1 MNDGVF
7 SNLGSELDTLL
18 SNFSSNAAD
27 FLIGTL
33 LVPIEI
39 CIAIYFL
46 YKGYMMTIGK
56 GEGLVEDL
64 LVSFAKIGFIVAIA
78 LSTPWYTTHVIDVVN
93 GFQEWMVEVTTS
105 WSPDRANNQWESLDQ
120 YWLTVMQGF
129 TSVWGV
135 TGEYGLR
142 EVGLLLASLAMAIV
156 TAIAGI
162 SFTLAA
168 VGIFLINKVGLVIA
182 LAFGPFFLCC
192 LMFPVTKGWFDS
204 WLKTVLTLVFTTVV
218 ATAILM
224 IFSSILD
231 NSCLKIRDAID
242 DDMPI
247 NELWI
252 PILVYTILSFSGSSL
267 MSQAPSLASSM
278 TGGVGLAA
286 VSMGTMF
293 KNAANSAA
301 KTAGAG
307 MLAAGLASGKSDL
320 AERGKNLM
328 RFGMAA
334 PGKSSSPSSSNS
346 QSSQSPAARRSR
358 QMLMDAIKRME
369 NEGK

>member
-33 LVPIEI
+33 LAPIEI

-93 GFQEWMVEVTTS
+93 GFQEWMMEVTTS
-105 WSPDRANNQWESLDQ
+105 WSPDRANNQWEALDI
-120 YWLTVMQGF
+120 YWITVMEGF
-129 TSVWGV
+129 SSVWGV
-135 TGEYGLR
+135 TSEYGLR

-168 VGIFLINKVGLVIA
+168 VGVFLINKVGLVIA

-224 IFSSILD
+224 IFASILD
-231 NSCLKIRDAID
+231 NSCLKIKAAID
-242 DDMPI
+242 NSIPLK
-247 NELWI
+247 ELWI
-252 PILVYTILSFSGSSL
+252 PILVYTILSFAGSSL

-334 PGKSSSPSSSNS
+334 PGKSSSSSNS

>member
-33 LVPIEI
+33 LAPIEI

-93 GFQEWMVEVTTS
+93 GFQEWMMEVTTS
-105 WSPDRANNQWESLDQ
+105 WSPDRANNQWEALDI
-120 YWLTVMQGF
+120 YWITVMEGF
-129 TSVWGV
+129 SSVWGV
-135 TGEYGLR
+135 TSEYGLR

-168 VGIFLINKVGLVIA
+168 VGVFLINKVGLVIA
-182 LAFGPFFLCC
+182 LAFGPFFMCC

-224 IFSSILD
+224 IFASILD
-231 NSCLKIRDAID
+231 NSCLKIKAAID
-242 DDMPI
+242 NSIPLK
-247 NELWI
+247 ELWI
-252 PILVYTILSFSGSSL
+252 PILVYTILSFAGSSL

-334 PGKSSSPSSSNS
+334 PGKSSSSSNS